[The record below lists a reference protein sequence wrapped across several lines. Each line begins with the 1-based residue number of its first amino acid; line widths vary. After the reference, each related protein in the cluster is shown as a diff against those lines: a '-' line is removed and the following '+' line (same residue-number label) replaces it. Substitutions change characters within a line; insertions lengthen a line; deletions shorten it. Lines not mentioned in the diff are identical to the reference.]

1 MPLELKDLQVEI
13 QKSFDQLKKAGEDQ
27 AAEIKKYG
35 DATAETK
42 TTIAGINKEITDL
55 KTQIDDIATKANR
68 VGVEG
73 GQAQTPEQKAASD
86 AFFKFVR
93 EGKAGLDQVERKAL
107 VEDTTGEIIVPEALD
122 SEVYR
127 ELGKLTVMRQLAG
140 VRNTSSNRVRRRSLN
155 ELTVGW
161 GKLET
166 TSKKLG
172 DFESTLVPDDDY
184 IYIEDALGLTK
195 VGEDELEDTDLN
207 LSSYIADSFGQAM
220 SELEDLGFLKG
231 TGHANNQPEGILNGT
246 KITRF
251 GTAAANS
258 FTADDAIK
266 VAYQVP
272 AQYRQR
278 GSYLVNSQT
287 ELAMRLMKGSD
298 GQYLWQPSLQAGT
311 PATFNGRPVY
321 NVDNMDSGVTTGKE
335 LMVFG
340 DFASAYRIYDR
351 KGGMI
356 TRINELYIEDGLV
369 GFKYKRRVGGGI
381 VRPNALRVLK
391 VQ

>member
-1 MPLELKDLQVEI
+1 MELKDLQQQI
-13 QKSFDQLKKAGEDQ
+13 QTSFDQLKKAGENQ
-27 AAEIKKYG
+27 AAEIKSFG
-35 DATAETK
+35 DVTAETK
-42 TTIAGINKEITDL
+42 STIANINKEITDL

-68 VGVEG
+68 VGVAG
-73 GQAQTPEQKAASD
+73 GQATPEQKAAND

-93 EGKAGLDQVERKAL
+93 EGKAGLDQAERKAL

-166 TSKKLG
+166 TSKVLS

-251 GTAAANS
+251 NTGAANS

-266 VAYQVP
+266 VAYAVP

-321 NVDNMDSGVTTGKE
+321 NVDNMDSGATTGKE